1 MVLMCALWM
10 VAHLCSAMGI
20 NHIVPILEKIANEGT
35 HADPFTVHIS
45 GELCIYAEVH
55 YLFRLLE

>member
-1 MVLMCALWM
+1 
-10 VAHLCSAMGI
+10 MGI
-20 NHIVPILEKIANEGT
+20 NNIVPILEKIANEVT

-45 GELCIYAEVH
+45 GEICIYAEVH